1 MCMLIEN
8 LDNTVNKL
16 DLSVCDSCISH
27 IQNVQLLKNTF
38 NNLENSTLASEN
50 VTMDTKESVS
60 YIRHFYHNLI
70 KEQ

>member
-16 DLSVCDSCISH
+16 DLSLCDSRISH
-27 IQNVQLLKNTF
+27 TENVQLLKNTF
-38 NNLENSTLASEN
+38 NNLKNSTLASEN

-60 YIRHFYHNLI
+60 YI
-70 KEQ
+70 

>member
-16 DLSVCDSCISH
+16 DLSLCDSRISH
-27 IQNVQLLKNTF
+27 IENVQLLKNTF
-38 NNLENSTLASEN
+38 NNLKNSTLASEN

-60 YIRHFYHNLI
+60 YI
-70 KEQ
+70 